1 MGRHAAPQWA
11 VRRTPVRRALTRPPL
26 PTAAAA
32 VPARAHGRSV
42 ARRFAATVAFAAPV
56 ALLATQLTL
65 PAFADP
71 ATAVVPASVAPAPVA
86 QTYTAQATVA
96 LAVARDGFT
105 VETPAPPPP
114 PPAPAPTA
122 PTPTPVVRSVAAAA
136 VGGPAASVPPVAPAV
151 PTPSPGSAQAIAAE
165 MVAARGWSTDD
176 FACLVSLW
184 DRESGWRT
192 TAMNPNGA
200 YGIPQAYPG
209 SKMASAGADWQ
220 TNPATQISWGLG
232 YIAARYG
239 TPCGAWAHSEAVGSY

>member
-1 MGRHAAPQWA
+1 
-11 VRRTPVRRALTRPPL
+11 
-26 PTAAAA
+26 
-32 VPARAHGRSV
+32 
-42 ARRFAATVAFAAPV
+42 V

-71 ATAVVPASVAPAPVA
+71 ATAVVPAAVAPAPAA
-86 QTYTAQATVA
+86 QTYTARATVA

-105 VETPAPPPP
+105 VETPAPPTP
-114 PPAPAPTA
+114 PPAPEPTA
-122 PTPTPVVRSVAAAA
+122 PTPAPAVQSVAAAA
-136 VGGPAASVPPVAPAV
+136 VGGPATPAPPVAPAV
-151 PTPSPGSAQAIAAE
+151 VAPTPGSAQAIAAD

-192 TAMNPNGA
+192 TAANPNGA

-209 SKMASAGADWQ
+209 SKMASAGPDWQ
-220 TNPATQISWGLG
+220 TNPATQITWGLD
-232 YIAARYG
+232 YIAGRYG